1 MSRSARD
8 IPYWLEM
15 AEANACADMISAL
28 ADAGDPLGA
37 QVDSSSD
44 GVTFALR
51 SIDSG
56 FFNRSVGLGAG
67 RPATKAVVR
76 RILRTF
82 LDARQTSFT
91 IQVSPFARPSAI
103 ESWLEATGMRRGS
116 RWAKV
121 WRDTIDPPVE
131 RTERRI
137 EAIGREHRA
146 GWNLVTLTAFEL
158 PDVLAPFGGATLGR
172 SDCITSSRSTVIR
185 RSGPAPCMSWV
196 MSAGSGSGRHSRAIE
211 ARDRRARSLPDAF
224 GQPRISGSSSSSP
237 RPGRSSQIAQIR
249 PTGTCCAPGSG
260 WRIPARTGSSPRHR
274 MRPRPEQIDPG
285 SSRRACGHSEPGGAS
300 GRAST
305 KIATSSSGFRVRSGT
320 SASRAG

>member
-82 LDARQTSFT
+82 LDAGQTSFT
-91 IQVSPFARPSAI
+91 VQVSPFARPSAI

-131 RTERRI
+131 RTELRI

-158 PDVLAPFGGATLGR
+158 PEVLAPFGGATLGR
-172 SDCITSSRSTVIR
+172 SDWHHFLAFDGDQAVGAGALYVMGDVGWLGFGATLESHRGRGSQSAIFARRIRAAADLGVKLLITET
-185 RSGPAPCMSWV
+185 G
-196 MSAGSGSGRHSRAIE
+196 E
-211 ARDRRARSLPDAF
+211 ELPD
-224 GQPRISGSSSSSP
+224 
-237 RPGRSSQIAQIR
+237 RPNPSYRN
-249 PTGTCCAPGSG
+249 
-260 WRIPARTGSSPRHR
+260 
-274 MRPRPEQIDPG
+274 ML
-285 SSRRACGHSEPGGAS
+285 RA
-300 GRAST
+300 
-305 KIATSSSGFRVRSGT
+305 GFRLAYPRQNWLEPAT
-320 SASRAG
+320 PDAPEA